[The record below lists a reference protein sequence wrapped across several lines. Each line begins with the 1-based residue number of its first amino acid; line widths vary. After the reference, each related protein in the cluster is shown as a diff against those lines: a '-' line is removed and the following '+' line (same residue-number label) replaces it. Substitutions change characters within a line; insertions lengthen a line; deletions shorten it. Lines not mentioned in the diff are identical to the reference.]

1 MNSIAKQSSRCT
13 GELAA
18 RPRYSKFSISSRL
31 INLAQRIRQRRLYT
45 TKNTEGIVGYRGS
58 VSKSVEIHA
67 KRNIL
72 SASTSSF
79 SENCR
84 GDSVNRPPE
93 IIKWA
98 SQGSPLQMLE

>member
-1 MNSIAKQSSRCT
+1 MGAVRARNDESSV
-13 GELAA
+13 
-18 RPRYSKFSISSRL
+18 
-31 INLAQRIRQRRLYT
+31 LAQEQAKGVGESGVARLTLYEM
-45 TKNTEGIVGYRGS
+45 KRLADSFGGS

-67 KRNIL
+67 KRKIL